1 MISNTEICYNLVQT
15 SEYLN
20 KLVYI
25 RSYYDNRYVSAL
37 VVDISSHQSSITV
50 SEFDR
55 SLFNITIGLDSNSY
69 ERSCSNIYL
78 SFLTTLAPNSYLR
91 HENGRINLGKN
102 DQSDLFKQDSTFKLL
117 KSNQNKDMVAF
128 ESINVPYSFIA
139 VGSQPETSVI
149 LAQAKLKTKRTM
161 KTIDDLD
168 DRFLFKLVFDE

>member
-1 MISNTEICYNLVQT
+1 
-15 SEYLN
+15 LN

-25 RSYYDNRYVSAL
+25 RSSDESNYLSAL
-37 VVDISSHQSSITV
+37 ILDASGQQTSITM
-50 SEFDR
+50 SELDR
-55 SLFNITIGLDSNSY
+55 SLFKITTGLDQNSY
-69 ERSCSNIYL
+69 ENSCSNIYL

-91 HENGRINLGKN
+91 HQNGRINLRKN
-102 DQSDLFKQDSTFKLL
+102 DQSSLFKQDATFKLL
-117 KSNQNKDMVAF
+117 KSNQKKDMVAF